1 MTAKL
6 TAQVAFLAVLGIV
19 VAAGIGLLTNAIAGD
34 SVGLS
39 ASPLRAGNLAP
50 PEAKSKPRG
59 DNRHDRRE
67 RRGED
72 RHGADSATTST
83 TTTSTVPTTTTAAP
97 TTTISSGSGEFEPGD
112 DHGGSSNSGPG
123 SSSSGSGSSGSGSGG
138 LDD

>member
-50 PEAKSKPRG
+50 PQVKSKPRG

-67 RRGED
+67 QRRED
-72 RHGADSATTST
+72 LHKDDSATST
-83 TTTSTVPTTTTAAP
+83 TTTTSAPTTTTTAP
-97 TTTISSGSGEFEPGD
+97 PPAITTTSSSGELELGD
-112 DHGGSSNSGPG
+112 DHGGSSNSGSG
-123 SSSSGSGSSGSGSGG
+123 SSSSGSGSSGGG